1 MYDIKNLNIWKT
13 DPAADGRLSSS
24 EIQTLKAGSRQLDV
38 YTGRTFT
45 DTPLEEL
52 SLSVRSYN
60 CLRRSGCRTIGDILS
75 ISGEDEQGLMKIR
88 NLGVRSAS
96 EIMEK
101 LAEYQQ
107 RLLTEEAASGS
118 GTGRPASRK
127 LIRPAGSM
135 KGRRVDSF
143 GLSDRSLAELERC
156 GIQIVRDLYSPALT
170 AEPGWFAV
178 RELFDRIPG

>member
-13 DPAADGRLSSS
+13 DPAAGGRLSSS
-24 EIQTLKAGSRQLDV
+24 EIQTLKAGSSQLDV

-52 SLSVRSYN
+52 SLSVRSFN

-75 ISGEDEQGLMKIR
+75 LSGEDEQGLMKIR

-107 RLLTEEAASGS
+107 RLLTEEAASGAVS
-118 GTGRPASRK
+118 TVSACPTGLWPNWSD
-127 LIRPAGSM
+127 AGS
-135 KGRRVDSF
+135 GS
-143 GLSDRSLAELERC
+143 C
-156 GIQIVRDLYSPALT
+156 GISTP
-170 AEPGWFAV
+170 P
-178 RELFDRIPG
+178 P